1 MQKLKRAREQA
12 ALTDA
17 DVARLTRL
25 SPRVIAA
32 IEQERYDLMPA
43 GLYARAA
50 VRAYAQAIGLDP
62 AVVAAALH
70 PLLPDTPLD
79 LAVLAEL
86 RAPNRRPDA
95 VRYVL
100 APIADAA
107 LLLLIAATILR
118 VCGAVCGLPP
128 IAMLQSAPASMALL
142 CATPIALYFWLLGA
156 TDVRTMGPWLLDLEI
171 LPRAEE
177 PLSLQLWLRRGLQY
191 IVRELALAVRQH
203 RNDTSGSRAA
213 ANPPFGRHGHAFKA

>member
-1 MQKLKRAREQA
+1 MQNLKRARERA

-50 VRAYAQAIGLDP
+50 VRAYAQAVGLNP
-62 AVVAAALH
+62 AEIAAALH

-79 LAVLAEL
+79 LAVVAEL
-86 RAPNRRPDA
+86 RTPLRGPSAI
-95 VRYVL
+95 RYVL
-100 APIADAA
+100 AAVADAA
-107 LLLLIAATILR
+107 LLLTIAATIVR
-118 VCGAVCGLPP
+118 VCAATCGLAP
-128 IAMLQSAPASMALL
+128 IAMLQNAPASMALL

-156 TDVRTMGPWLLDLEI
+156 TDVRTMGPWLLDVEI
-171 LPRAEE
+171 LPRASG
-177 PLSLQLWLRRGLQY
+177 PLSLGAWLMRGLQY
-191 IVRELALAVRQH
+191 VERELAFAC
-203 RNDTSGSRAA
+203 GSALEA
-213 ANPPFGRHGHAFKA
+213 SSEPLGAKSSAQVF